1 MDKFNTDYHAN
12 LDKATKLKNE
22 LAIRNATAFHQQG
35 TDKNLNQV
43 EFNKHNKIY
52 NWRNTLVADDD
63 ESAELDNF
71 IIGG

>member
-22 LAIRNATAFHQQG
+22 LAIRNATAFLQQG

-52 NWRNTLVADDD
+52 NWRNTLVEDD
-63 ESAELDNF
+63 ESTELDNF
-71 IIGG
+71 ILGG